1 MSINSIAKIRDR
13 QEYHTPVLKGLQTP
27 CNQNPWSD
35 LECLKFHLFTVSGIF
50 SHDCGKNLSVSD
62 LRMRK
67 WRTKTTV
74 PLDAVPERRTERC
87 SPRFRPGGR
96 FWGEPRFRY
105 LSPGSEGEKCRP
117 LDHLWQ
123 TPFIHS
129 ARYINSSKSHIYR
142 TVFHLS
148 PPFGTFKS
156 VLLRCLFC
164 NCACT
169 FGDQLLQAIIILVFH
184 TVHASAYWHKS
195 KSIYA
200 CAFGEQA
207 KLFPRH
213 FRAPS
218 EEINGSNYVGK
229 TAPPQLPA
237 PIIDKLIDIV
247 FLT

>member
-1 MSINSIAKIRDR
+1 MNTNWPRSHVYILLKIWLLSSYSCVEETGTSTCTRMNN
-13 QEYHTPVLKGLQTP
+13 Y
-27 CNQNPWSD
+27 
-35 LECLKFHLFTVSGIF
+35 LFIYPRRIF
-50 SHDCGKNLSVSD
+50 FPKKMVTLALGW

-67 WRTKTTV
+67 ISGKATV